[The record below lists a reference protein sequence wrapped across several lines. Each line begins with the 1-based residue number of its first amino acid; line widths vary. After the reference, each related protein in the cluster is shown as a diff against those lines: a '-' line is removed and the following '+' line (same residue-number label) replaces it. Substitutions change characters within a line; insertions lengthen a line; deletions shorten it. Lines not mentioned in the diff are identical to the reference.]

1 MQKAYAQALERLI
14 AAGEAEAKAV
24 EKLVANLAARGRL
37 KLLPLI
43 RAELAAS
50 AARKSKSSVGR
61 LEVAREEEKAEAI
74 KAAKE
79 AGIEAEHIVVNP
91 ALIRGW
97 RARKAGLQVDRSG
110 KRALVDLYRRI
121 VNV

>member
-1 MQKAYAQALERLI
+1 MQKVYAAVLEKLI
-14 AAGEAEAKAV
+14 AAGESEAKAV

-50 AARKSKSSVGR
+50 EARKKKSSAAR
-61 LEVAREEEKAEAI
+61 LEVAREED
-74 KAAKE
+74 KAAAKKAASE
-79 AGIEAEHIVVNP
+79 AGIDADIVVVNP
-91 ALIRGW
+91 TLIRGW
-97 RARKAGLQVDRSG
+97 RARKGGMQIDRSG

-121 VNV
+121 VNA